1 MKTFQQIVTA
11 EVKGQ
16 KLAAWQNVLC
26 YILSASK
33 DSAATHAR
41 SLLEKRLQYIDAHV
55 LQPLGNDFSKLEES
69 LVKVS
74 FLDSVCRVHFLQ
86 LLVWFWVW
94 FGFIF
99 LVSLL
104 FFLPTTLFLF
114 S

>member
-1 MKTFQQIVTA
+1 M
-11 EVKGQ
+11 
-16 KLAAWQNVLC
+16 
-26 YILSASK
+26 
-33 DSAATHAR
+33 
-41 SLLEKRLQYIDAHV
+41 QYIDAHV